1 MTNNNQ
7 GMFIFIMSLITLS
20 VAGALLLAYG
30 LVTSIERDHGL
41 AQRQLA
47 PFWQEANT
55 PGIDRQITAWLST
68 QDHQLSHLGTAWL
81 AQEVQQDQH
90 WSYTDPVPLGPDTRM
105 ITATARVTVPIPQ
118 EGDTLTATI
127 PWYLRLDQDARGII
141 ARPKGSML
149 RTNQTRGITA
159 SPQWHLAT
167 LAPEHTDTA
176 TTPTPTPAGPQ
187 PLLPG
192 ASR

>member
-30 LVTSIERDHGL
+30 LVTSIERDHSL
-41 AQRQLA
+41 APRQLA
-47 PFWQEANT
+47 PFWQEVNA
-55 PGIDRQITAWLST
+55 PRIDRQITAWLST
-68 QDHQLSHLGTAWL
+68 QDHRLSRLGTDWL

-90 WSYTDPVPLGPDTRM
+90 WSYTDPVPLGPDTQLA
-105 ITATARVTVPIPQ
+105 TATARVTIPIPQ
-118 EGDTLTATI
+118 EGNTLTATI
-127 PWYLRLDQDARGII
+127 PWRLRLDQDARGIV

-167 LAPEHTDTA
+167 LVPEHTDTA
-176 TTPTPTPAGPQ
+176 TPTPPAGPQ
-187 PLLPG
+187 PLPPR